1 MAVRGFFYNA
11 TSLNDKEHMYNGQDM
26 NEDKAPFYKE
36 GVVYGHLQV
45 TAGGGME
52 VKVDGGTRK
61 GYAYIN
67 LHTIHNTSI
76 LSLTVSQASGTLPR
90 VDRVIIRNDETE
102 RRPSIFIREG
112 AFSSKPQPPD
122 LINNDVIQEKS
133 LARILVRA
141 GTVEITQADIT
152 DERADDAV
160 CGFIASQFKELDFSQ
175 FLSQFNAWFAEEKKA
190 MEKDYAAFMKEYTE
204 LIRDFT
210 AGREADLE
218 KFNEWLSKEK
228 KAMEKDRISFEE
240 EYAGMTKGF
249 MENQAAEWEK
259 WFAEKQDELA
269 GDVAGKLQIQID
281 GLRTKVH
288 NMAFKLWIAYRLGN
302 IQEAVAVTL
311 SNVTTGSIQTADF
324 TESGIG
330 FYITE
335 AGDYTVRTN
344 KGGVVATPN
353 RFSVDNVDLMHTMTI
368 SLRDGADRGYIGN
381 YMGAYIQ
388 RQTIRVYIAYL
399 LEVIQEAVTITL
411 TNTTTGRVQTADFT
425 ESGIGFYIQEA
436 GEYTVEVDM
445 EAVMPIPRTFSIEN
459 VDHMQPGYTIN
470 ISLRECAN
478 MAYIGNY
485 IGTHILN

>member
-11 TSLNDKEHMYNGQDM
+11 TDLNDKERRYNGQDM

-76 LSLTVSQASGTLPR
+76 LSLTVCQASGTLPR

-249 MENQAAEWEK
+249 MENQAA
-259 WFAEKQDELA
+259 
-269 GDVAGKLQIQID
+269 
-281 GLRTKVH
+281 
-288 NMAFKLWIAYRLGN
+288 
-302 IQEAVAVTL
+302 
-311 SNVTTGSIQTADF
+311 
-324 TESGIG
+324 
-330 FYITE
+330 
-335 AGDYTVRTN
+335 
-344 KGGVVATPN
+344 
-353 RFSVDNVDLMHTMTI
+353 
-368 SLRDGADRGYIGN
+368 
-381 YMGAYIQ
+381 
-388 RQTIRVYIAYL
+388 
-399 LEVIQEAVTITL
+399 
-411 TNTTTGRVQTADFT
+411 
-425 ESGIGFYIQEA
+425 
-436 GEYTVEVDM
+436 
-445 EAVMPIPRTFSIEN
+445 
-459 VDHMQPGYTIN
+459 
-470 ISLRECAN
+470 
-478 MAYIGNY
+478 
-485 IGTHILN
+485 